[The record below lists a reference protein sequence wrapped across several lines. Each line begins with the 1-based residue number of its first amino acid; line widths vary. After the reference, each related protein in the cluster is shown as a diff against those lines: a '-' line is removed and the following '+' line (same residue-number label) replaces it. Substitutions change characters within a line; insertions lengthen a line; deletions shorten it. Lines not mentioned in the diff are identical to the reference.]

1 MFKKC
6 LEYKRK
12 HSNLKKNQRG
22 IIQEKEET
30 LKKLVPQSH
39 LTTEVH
45 AQNKNSMI
53 VQLTRK

>member
-30 LKKLVPQSH
+30 LKKLVPQNH

-45 AQNKNSMI
+45 A
-53 VQLTRK
+53 